1 MIRSYG
7 PYQDFSPNNTMF
19 LISSKTGNLGL
30 NFCYVSIKIKNF
42 NIDFFFSN
50 LDDVSNLS

>member
-19 LISSKTGNLGL
+19 SISSKNGNLGS
-30 NFCYVSIKIKNF
+30 NFCYVSLKKETLTLI
-42 NIDFFFSN
+42 FF
-50 LDDVSNLS
+50 